1 MVITL
6 ALLAG
11 LALTAHGQPA
21 GEKPDKECCDTKT
34 VGGVTYSLIGQM
46 DTKMYNCLSDCIYMR
61 EGQEGGKF
69 CFAMGDLQVECN
81 DEEMEGSEKPPME
94 GSEKP
99 PMEGS
104 EKPPMGGSEMPP
116 MEGSEMPPMEGS
128 EMPPMEGSEMPPM
141 EGSEMP
147 PMEGSE
153 KPPMEGSEKPPMEGS
168 EKPPVG
174 EGASAAPGSNAQKW
188 LPWYLGMEPM
198 ELCVETGTEVIFN
211 KTGHNVV
218 QMATQSDYDGCTGF
232 LGENPTVGNN
242 IDPFPWQAQMDG
254 VYYFACG
261 VGTHCSAG
269 GMKAKITVAPTCA
282 KNVTVPWSFGM
293 EPQVICVQTGTTV
306 IIEKTGSFHNVN
318 MLATQSDYDNC
329 TGFTDTAGNSDNPY
343 IFQAE
348 IQGSYYFAC
357 GVGTHCKSGNMKA
370 MITVADSC

>member
-1 MVITL
+1 
-6 ALLAG
+6 
-11 LALTAHGQPA
+11 
-21 GEKPDKECCDTKT
+21 
-34 VGGVTYSLIGQM
+34 
-46 DTKMYNCLSDCIYMR
+46 
-61 EGQEGGKF
+61 
-69 CFAMGDLQVECN
+69 MGDLQVECN
-81 DEEMEGSEKPPME
+81 DEEME

-128 EMPPMEGSEMPPM
+128 EI
-141 EGSEMP
+141 
-147 PMEGSE
+147 
-153 KPPMEGSEKPPMEGS
+153 PPMEGSEKPPMEGS

-188 LPWYLGMEPM
+188 LPLYLGMEPM

-293 EPQVICVQTGTTV
+293 EPQVICV
-306 IIEKTGSFHNVN
+306 
-318 MLATQSDYDNC
+318 
-329 TGFTDTAGNSDNPY
+329 
-343 IFQAE
+343 
-348 IQGSYYFAC
+348 
-357 GVGTHCKSGNMKA
+357 
-370 MITVADSC
+370 

>member
-1 MVITL
+1 MGRMVITL

-11 LALTAHGQPA
+11 LAVTAHGQPA

-46 DTKMYNCLSDCIYMR
+46 DTKMYNCLSDCIYMK

-81 DEEMEGSEKPPME
+81 DEEME

-128 EMPPMEGSEMPPM
+128 EMPPMEGSEI
-141 EGSEMP
+141 
-147 PMEGSE
+147 
-153 KPPMEGSEKPPMEGS
+153 PPMEGSEKPPMEGS

-198 ELCVETGTEVIFN
+198 ELCVETETEVIFN

-269 GMKAKITVAPTCA
+269 GMKAKISVAPTCA

-293 EPQVICVQTGTTV
+293 EPQVICVETGTTV

-357 GVGTHCKSGNMKA
+357 GVGTHCKSGHMKA